1 MSQTYTLTKTV
12 TLSVSRTG
20 TLTTVVV
27 PTTGRTDYYY
37 DFPAYAAYDTKYVD
51 FSEIP
56 ANARIVDL
64 SLKKSGDSASGSKS
78 YFLQDADGQ
87 NIGDITSTAI
97 KNHLATGARVFGLRH
112 GFSASRKGPYTIS
125 QGATMTVTNTIT
137 YTVTVSYESAATI
150 VNYGTKE
157 GWAPCAVYYCD
168 NGTYK
173 PCRAYYGVNDEWKEL
188 G

>member
-12 TLSVSRTG
+12 TLLVSRTG

-27 PTTGRTDYYY
+27 PLGRTDYYY
-37 DFPAYAAYDTKYVD
+37 DFPAYAAYDTKYID

-64 SLKKSGDSASGSKS
+64 SLKKTGDSASGSKS
-78 YFLQDADGQ
+78 YFLKDADGQ
-87 NIGDITSTAI
+87 NIGNITPTAI
-97 KNHLATGARVFGLRH
+97 EDYLATGARVFGLQH
-112 GFSASRKGPYTIS
+112 GFQASRKGPYTIS
-125 QGATMTVTNTIT
+125 HGATMTVTNTIT
-137 YTVTVSYESAATI
+137 YEVTVSYESAATI

-157 GWAPCAVYYCD
+157 GWIPCAVYYCD

-173 PCRAYYGVNDEWKEL
+173 PCRAYYAAGNEWKEL